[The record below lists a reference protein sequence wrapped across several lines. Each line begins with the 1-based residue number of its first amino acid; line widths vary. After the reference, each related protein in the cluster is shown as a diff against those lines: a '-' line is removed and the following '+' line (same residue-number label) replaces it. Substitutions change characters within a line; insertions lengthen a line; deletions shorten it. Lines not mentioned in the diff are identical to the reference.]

1 MYRKYYGFSEEP
13 FALNPDPR
21 FLFLARSHFEAL
33 SSMVSGIK
41 ERKGI
46 IVVTGEVGV
55 GKTLLLHTIL
65 KDLSEKIK
73 TAFIFNSN
81 LDLED
86 MLGTILRDLEAPL
99 EEGDGKASSP
109 ISQFERYLV
118 EQLTRDETVTVLI
131 DEAQNLDERVLEGLL
146 RFSSPAMVGSK
157 ILQIVLV
164 GHPELEMKLHGE
176 KLLAFQSR
184 ITVRSQIHPL
194 TREEGRGYI
203 KHRLKL
209 AGANISDIFT
219 PEAVDRIW
227 NFSEGIPRVMN
238 SVCDRALLIGF
249 TNSNSIIDSRLV
261 KEAIQEVSYLRPG
274 KPRFIPRK
282 LPPMSPP
289 SKTIRWT
296 FRSFIR
302 PVRRSFHSIRTLMT
316 RIMRI
321 EPLSV
326 RPSNHPKK

>member
-1 MYRKYYGFSEEP
+1 MYRKYYGFLEEP

-33 SSMVSGIK
+33 SSMISGIK

-55 GKTLLLHTIL
+55 GKTLLLHTLL
-65 KDLSEKIK
+65 KDLSQKIK

-86 MLGTILRDLEAPL
+86 LLATILRDLEAPVDK
-99 EEGDGKASSP
+99 GDGKASSP
-109 ISQFERYLV
+109 IHQFERYLV

-131 DEAQNLDERVLEGLL
+131 DEAQNLEERVLEGLF
-146 RFSSPAMVGSK
+146 RFCSPAMIGSK

-164 GHPELEMKLHGE
+164 GHPELEIKLNCE
-176 KLLAFQSR
+176 KFVVFQNR
-184 ITVRSQIHPL
+184 MTVRSEIHPL
-194 TREEGRGYI
+194 SREESRGYI

-219 PEAVDRIW
+219 SEAVERIW
-227 NFSEGIPRVMN
+227 KFSEGIPRVIN
-238 SVCDRALLIGF
+238 SVCDRALLLGF
-249 TNSNSIIDSRLV
+249 TNSNSLIDSRLV
-261 KEAIQEVSYLRPG
+261 KEAIQEVTYLRPG
-274 KPRFIPRK
+274 KPRFVPRK
-282 LPPMSPP
+282 VPQKSLP
-289 SKTIRWT
+289 SKTIRRT

-302 PVRRSFHSIRTLMT
+302 PLLRSFHSIRTLMT
-316 RIMRI
+316 RIMRT

-326 RPSNHPKK
+326 RPSNQPKK